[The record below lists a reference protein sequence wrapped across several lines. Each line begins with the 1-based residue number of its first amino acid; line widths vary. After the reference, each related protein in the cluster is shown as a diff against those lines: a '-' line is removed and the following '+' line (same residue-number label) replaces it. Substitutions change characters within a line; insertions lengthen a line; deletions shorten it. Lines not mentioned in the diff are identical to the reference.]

1 MCNKLSKKW
10 HKIFLVYLP
19 KLLFMGNVYES
30 KLVTKMEKKQ
40 KQLLKK
46 SLNSVKSLERL
57 YHRSDSLTKRVALHE
72 PRLIYENEKLNE
84 SFAIDRTSPLFGIKR
99 KIIYAKNEKHR
110 ALQKL
115 IVENIGY
122 LNNITYRLLRDFE
135 SKKVRIEWEA
145 LADVLDRLFLVLFA
159 LALAIGCAFIIFAQ
173 TPFLNYTAYTEEKM
187 KICEL

>member
-1 MCNKLSKKW
+1 
-10 HKIFLVYLP
+10 
-19 KLLFMGNVYES
+19 MGNVYES

-40 KQLLKK
+40 RQLLKK

-84 SFAIDRTSPLFGIKR
+84 TFGIDRTSPLFGIKR
-99 KIIYAKNEKHR
+99 KTTYAKNDKDR

-115 IVENIGY
+115 IIENIDY

-145 LADVLDRLFLVLFA
+145 VADVLDRLFLVLFA
-159 LALAIGCAFIIFAQ
+159 FALTIGCGFIIFAQ
-173 TPFLNYTAYTEEKM
+173 TPLLNYTAYTEEKM